1 MRRMDGLSA
10 FMLEQERTGAYM
22 HTLKVSILDAS
33 DIPDCWEMINHYC
46 EAFAEY
52 AELLDATEER
62 EAIAARFRGHE
73 HSLLE
78 TSPA

>member
-1 MRRMDGLSA
+1 MGQIFHGLALNTTVWSYA
-10 FMLEQERTGAYM
+10 GQFNLC
-22 HTLKVSILDAS
+22 ILS
-33 DIPDCWEMINHYC
+33 DHKLLPNGWELIDHYC

-52 AELLDATEER
+52 AELLEDSEDR
-62 EAIAARFRGHE
+62 EAIAARFRGHK